1 LSYTDEPG
9 ATGASTNWAA
19 FVDTLYIYGGVRMG
33 FPKLPTVGG
42 FKVDVRGTGETSDEF
57 DGTAK
62 ARSKRDSNIEKSV
75 SRPDD
80 RDRDPKD
87 IKREQD
93 EKNLQAA
100 KKLKIGAQEGGEE
113 VKTIASQNAEIMR
126 KRLELQLKEK
136 K

>member
-1 LSYTDEPG
+1 
-9 ATGASTNWAA
+9 
-19 FVDTLYIYGGVRMG
+19 MG

-42 FKVDVRGTGETSDEF
+42 FKVDARPTGETSDEF

-62 ARSKRDSNIEKSV
+62 ARSKRDRNIEKSV
-75 SRPDD
+75 SGVDE
-80 RDRDPKD
+80 RDRDPKA
-87 IKREQD
+87 IKKEQD
-93 EKNLQAA
+93 ERNLQAA

-126 KRLELQLKEK
+126 KRLEMQLKEK